1 MHSFAIVALAA
12 ALLPSGAATV
22 DGAPAPLGGEQ
33 LVRTGVVV
41 ADPTP
46 GTADPPH
53 VDATAYLL
61 ADAGT
66 GDVLAGLDAHVP
78 RPPASLVKLLT
89 ALALLPDLDPEQTHV
104 ATDSDASIEGSRV
117 GLSPGQAYTVE
128 QLTYGLMLA
137 SGNDAA
143 HALAEVAGGQQQ
155 AIDAMKAEADRLGAW
170 RTRAVTPHG
179 LDEPGQVSTSYD
191 LALLARAALADERV
205 AGPARTATYVFPGG
219 ESGPYQIQNQNRL
232 LGRYSGT
239 VGLKTGFTSQAGHT
253 LVAAA
258 ERDGRQLIAVVLG
271 AEGRAEDTAAL
282 LLDWGFAAGPAARP
296 VGRLLTP
303 DQVAEERLAREQ
315 AAQAEQAG
323 GQVAAA
329 GLGDGLAVDD
339 VLTATRT
346 LSPRWWV
353 VLGSVVV
360 LTMLVWLRRNRGRG
374 GAGRYAAR

>member
-1 MHSFAIVALAA
+1 MSSLAIVAFAA
-12 ALLPSGAATV
+12 ALLPAAATASA
-22 DGAPAPLGGEQ
+22 APAPLGGDQ
-33 LVRTGVVV
+33 LARPGMVV
-41 ADPTP
+41 ADPAP
-46 GTADPPH
+46 GDSAPPQ

-61 ADAGT
+61 ADAGS

-89 ALALLPDLDPEQTHV
+89 ALALLPDLDPQQTHV
-104 ATDSDASIEGSRV
+104 ATDADASIEGSRV
-117 GLSPGQAYTVE
+117 GLSSGQTYTVE

-155 AIDAMKAEADRLGAW
+155 AIDAMNAEADRLGAW

-179 LDEPGQVSTSYD
+179 LDEPGQVSTPYD

-205 AGPARTATYVFPGG
+205 AGPARTATYDFPGG
-219 ESGPYQIQNQNRL
+219 EDGPYQIQNLNRL
-232 LGRYSGT
+232 LGHYPGT

-258 ERDGRQLIAVVLG
+258 ERDGRLLIAVVLG
-271 AEGRAEDTAAL
+271 AEGRAEDTAAA
-282 LLDWGFAAGPAARP
+282 LLDWAFASGETVRP
-296 VGRLLTP
+296 VGKLLTAEE
-303 DQVAEERLAREQ
+303 VAEERLAREPSSGAGGT
-315 AAQAEQAG
+315 AAQVG
-323 GQVAAA
+323 AAA
-329 GLGDGLAVDD
+329 LVDGAVDD

-346 LSPRWWV
+346 LSPQWWV

-360 LTMLVWLRRNRGRG
+360 LTTLLWLRRNRGRG
-374 GAGRYAAR
+374 GAGGYTAG